1 MAYGRMLRERL
12 VQRMLGPEAVTAM
25 ALSEETGV
33 SEQTL
38 SRWRSAAS
46 TVPLMSQPTKPEG
59 PKTPAK
65 SARRWTPAEK
75 LQVVIAAAS
84 LSDAEL
90 GAFLRERGL
99 HTAQLE
105 SWRAA
110 MAAALAEQRPRKAES
125 REEQQRIKSL
135 EKELLRK
142 DRALAEVTALLALR
156 KKVELIWGDGDD
168 DTPPKSDG

>member
-1 MAYGRMLRERL
+1 MLRERL

-38 SRWRSAAS
+38 SRWRIAAS
-46 TVPLMSQPTKPEG
+46 TVPLMSQPEKPEG
-59 PKTPAK
+59 SKSAK
-65 SARRWTPAEK
+65 SPRRWTPAEK
-75 LQVVIAAAS
+75 LQVVIDAAT

-110 MAAALAEQRPRKAES
+110 MAAALTEQRPRKAES

-156 KKVELIWGDGDD
+156 KKVELIWGDGDG